1 MNWEVLT
8 MKLRISF
15 FNPGVL
21 KKDATR
27 FFPVWGL
34 YSILLLILYFML
46 TDNAVGAGEIA
57 YNMVDMIPISAVI
70 NFGYGLLCAFVLF
83 GDLFNSRLCNALHA
97 MPMRREGWFAT
108 HLTAGLLFMAVPNG
122 VFALITGLQMES
134 YAYISLWWLATAC
147 MQFLFF
153 FGVAVLAMLCA
164 GNRLGATALYGIFNF
179 LPALIYVLFESF
191 YLPALPGIVNDWENY
206 GAFIPVY
213 EMASA
218 TYLDYSHMSGYQFKI
233 TEVFPQAFGYI
244 GICAG
249 VGVIALVLALVV
261 YRQRKLESAGDLL
274 SVKTFKYLFL
284 PVCTYGVGALFYLMG
299 EWIISQLQYIML
311 LIGLVV
317 GFFAGQMLL
326 DKSVKVFQG
335 KNILTLGAM
344 VLFLFGSMALTSLDP
359 IGITRYVPDAQ
370 QVQEV
375 SLISRWEGEAH
386 LTDAS
391 DIKTVIDIH
400 KDQIG
405 RIDDGD
411 YDSYPYTIRYTL
423 NNGKEVTRRYSIVLT
438 SETKNSLC
446 NIFSRW
452 ESVFPTKDAE
462 SLLPMIDEVYISGYQ
477 LSKVEIEPLIK
488 AMEKD
493 CEKGKMA
500 QFGVLQEEYD
510 TKMWVELKLKDRT
523 RYNTSYISIQIFSG
537 CENTLPLIEKYDE
550 KELSLDYEKV
560 LLD

>member
-15 FNPGVL
+15 FNPSVL

-218 TYLDYSHMSGYQFKI
+218 TYLDYENSPYRYC
-233 TEVFPQAFGYI
+233 PFGD
-244 GICAG
+244 
-249 VGVIALVLALVV
+249 
-261 YRQRKLESAGDLL
+261 RSAG
-274 SVKTFKYLFL
+274 
-284 PVCTYGVGALFYLMG
+284 YGVYAYNREVG
-299 EWIISQLQYIML
+299 ET
-311 LIGLVV
+311 
-317 GFFAGQMLL
+317 
-326 DKSVKVFQG
+326 VFSSLKG
-335 KNILTLGAM
+335 NA
-344 VLFLFGSMALTSLDP
+344 FLFADSNYYIL
-359 IGITRYVPDAQ
+359 
-370 QVQEV
+370 
-375 SLISRWEGEAH
+375 SR
-386 LTDAS
+386 
-391 DIKTVIDIH
+391 
-400 KDQIG
+400 
-405 RIDDGD
+405 
-411 YDSYPYTIRYTL
+411 
-423 NNGKEVTRRYSIVLT
+423 KERSNFYY
-438 SETKNSLC
+438 C
-446 NIFSRW
+446 F
-452 ESVFPTKDAE
+452 
-462 SLLPMIDEVYISGYQ
+462 
-477 LSKVEIEPLIK
+477 
-488 AMEKD
+488 
-493 CEKGKMA
+493 
-500 QFGVLQEEYD
+500 
-510 TKMWVELKLKDRT
+510 
-523 RYNTSYISIQIFSG
+523 
-537 CENTLPLIEKYDE
+537 
-550 KELSLDYEKV
+550 
-560 LLD
+560 

>member
-1 MNWEVLT
+1 

-46 TDNAVGAGEIA
+46 TDSAVGAGELA
-57 YNMVDMIPISAVI
+57 YNMVDMIPISAII
-70 NFGYGLLCAFVLF
+70 NLCYGLLCAFMLF

-97 MPMRREGWFAT
+97 MPMRREGWFVT

-122 VFALITGLQMES
+122 LFALITGLQMES

-153 FGVAVLAMLCA
+153 FGVGVLAMLCA
-164 GNRLGATALYGIFNF
+164 GNRLGAAALYCIFNF
-179 LPALIYVLFESF
+179 LPVLIYVLFESF
-191 YLPALPGIVNDWENY
+191 YLPSLPGIVNDWDNY
-206 GAFIPVY
+206 AAFTPVY
-213 EMASA
+213 KMASA
-218 TYLDYSHMSGYQFKI
+218 DYLEYHHMSGYKFTI
-233 TEVFPQAFGYI
+233 TEAFPQDFGYV

-249 VGVIALVLALVV
+249 AGVIALILALFV
-261 YRQRKLESAGDLL
+261 YRKRKLESAGDLL
-274 SVKTFKYLFL
+274 SVKSLKYLFL
-284 PVCTYGVGALFYLMG
+284 PVCTYGMGALFYLMG
-299 EWIISQLQYIML
+299 ELIISQLQHVML

-326 DKSVKVFQG
+326 DKSVKVFHG
-335 KNILTLGAM
+335 KTILALGVM
-344 VLFLFGSMALTSLDP
+344 ILFLLGSMALTSLDP
-359 IGITRYVPDAQ
+359 LGITRYVPDAQ
-370 QVQEV
+370 QVQTV
-375 SLISRWEGEAH
+375 SLLSRWEGEAH
-386 LTDAS
+386 LTAAS

-405 RIDDGD
+405 NNNDGN
-411 YDSYPYTIRYTL
+411 YNTYPYTIRYTL
-423 NNGKEVTRRYSIVLT
+423 NNNKEVSRSYNIILT
-438 SETKNSLC
+438 PETKSSLRD
-446 NIFSRW
+446 IFSRW
-452 ESVFPTKDAE
+452 ESIFSAKDAE
-462 SLLPMIDEVYISGYQ
+462 SLLPMIDTVSVSGYQ
-477 LSKVEIEPLIK
+477 LSKEEIEPLVK

-493 CEKGKMA
+493 CQDGKMA
-500 QFGVLQEEYD
+500 QFSLLQEEYD
-510 TKMWVELKLKDRT
+510 TKMWVEIKLKDRAN
-523 RYNTSYISIQIFSG
+523 YGTSYISVQIFSG

>member
-1 MNWEVLT
+1 

-34 YSILLLILYFML
+34 YSILLLIFYFML
-46 TDNAVGAGEIA
+46 TDSAISAGELA
-57 YNMVDMIPISAVI
+57 YNMVDMLPISAVI
-70 NFGYGLLCAFVLF
+70 NFGYGLICAFMLF

-122 VFALITGLQMES
+122 VFALITGLQMEG
-134 YAYISLWWLATAC
+134 YTYISLWWLATAC
-147 MQFLFF
+147 MQFIFF
-153 FGVAVLAMLCA
+153 FGAAVLAMLCA

-179 LPALIYVLFESF
+179 LPVLIYALFESF

-206 GAFIPVY
+206 AIFTPVY

-218 TYLDYSHMSGYQFKI
+218 TYLDYHLISDYQFTI
-233 TEVFPQAFGYI
+233 TEVSPQAFGYI

-249 VGVIALVLALVV
+249 VGVLALVLALFV
-261 YRQRKLESAGDLL
+261 YRKRKLESAGDLL
-274 SVKTFKYLFL
+274 SVKTLKYLFL
-284 PVCTYGVGALFYLMG
+284 PVCTYGVGAVFYLMG
-299 EWIISQLQYIML
+299 EWIISQLQYVML

-344 VLFLFGSMALTSLDP
+344 VLFLFGSIALTSLDP
-359 IGITRYVPDAQ
+359 MGITRYVPDAQ

-375 SLISRWEGEAH
+375 SLLSRWEGEAI

-391 DIKTVIDIH
+391 DIKTVIRIH

-405 RIDDGD
+405 RVDDGY
-411 YDSYPYTIRYTL
+411 YDSYPFTIEYTL
-423 NNGKEVTRRYSIVLT
+423 NNGKNVTRRYSIILT
-438 SETKNSLC
+438 PETKNDL
-446 NIFSRW
+446 NEIYSRW
-452 ESVFPTKDAE
+452 ESIFPTKDAE
-462 SLLPMIDEVYISGYQ
+462 SLLPMIDAVFVSGYQ
-477 LSKVEIEPLIK
+477 LSKEEIEPLVK

-493 CEKGKMA
+493 CQDGKMA
-500 QFGVLQEEYD
+500 QFGLLQEEYD
-510 TKMWVELKLKDRT
+510 TKMWVELKLKDRAN
-523 RYNTSYISIQIFSG
+523 YGTSYISVQIFSG

>member
-34 YSILLLILYFML
+34 YSVFLLILYLML
-46 TDNAVGAGEIA
+46 TSNAVSAGEIA
-57 YNMVDMIPISAVI
+57 YNMVDMLPISAVV
-70 NFGYGLLCAFVLF
+70 NLGYGLICAFMLF

-122 VFALITGLQMES
+122 VFALITGLQMAS
-134 YAYISLWWLATAC
+134 YAYISLWWLAVAC

-153 FGVAVLAMLCA
+153 FGVGVLAMLCA

-179 LPALIYVLFESF
+179 LPVLIYVLFESF
-191 YLPALPGIVNDWENY
+191 YLPALPGIVNDWEHY
-206 GAFIPVY
+206 AVFTPVY

-218 TYLDYSHMSGYQFKI
+218 TYLDYHLISDYQFTI
-233 TEVFPQAFGYI
+233 TEVFPQAFGYT
-244 GICAG
+244 GLCAG
-249 VGVIALVLALVV
+249 VGVVALVLALVV
-261 YRQRKLESAGDLL
+261 YKKRKLESAGDLL
-274 SVKTFKYLFL
+274 SVKSLKYLFL
-284 PVCTYGVGALFYLMG
+284 PVCTYGAGALFYVMG
-299 EWIISQLQYIML
+299 ELIISQLQYVML

-317 GFFAGQMLL
+317 GFFAGLMLL
-326 DKSVKVFQG
+326 DKTVKVFQA

-344 VLFLFGSMALTSLDP
+344 VLFLFGSIALTSLDP
-359 IGITRYVPDAQ
+359 MGITRYVPEAQ
-370 QVQEV
+370 RVQEV
-375 SLISRWEGEAH
+375 SLLSRWEGEAL
-386 LTDAS
+386 LTEPA
-391 DIKTVIDIH
+391 DIETVIGIH

-405 RIDDGD
+405 RIDDGY

-423 NNGKEVTRRYSIVLT
+423 NNGKVVTRSYYIILT
-438 SETKNSLC
+438 AETKSSLRG
-446 NIFSRW
+446 IFSRW
-452 ESVFPTKDAE
+452 ESIFPAKDAE
-462 SLLPMIDEVYISGYQ
+462 SLLPMIDAVYVSGYQ
-477 LSKVEIEPLIK
+477 LSKEEIEPLIK
-488 AMEKD
+488 AMELD
-493 CEKGKMA
+493 CRNGTMA
-500 QFGVLQEEYD
+500 QFGLLQEEYE
-510 TKMWVELKLKDRT
+510 TKMWVELKLKDRAYYGAT
-523 RYNTSYISIQIFSG
+523 YMSVQIFSG
-537 CENTLPLIEKYDE
+537 CENTIPLIEKYDE